1 MTHVEDNVDELVDL
15 NEVITL
21 PTYDLNNITLEKM
34 HELQILLS
42 WKAKQEQLKKEQ
54 RRRQSVLYTVRD
66 IFIDVFGITDVNHQ
80 HTIFGQLVYVVDK
93 F

>member
-42 WKAKQEQLKKEQ
+42 
-54 RRRQSVLYTVRD
+54 
-66 IFIDVFGITDVNHQ
+66 
-80 HTIFGQLVYVVDK
+80 
-93 F
+93 